1 MRIVFMGSSFVA
13 CRSLER
19 LLVSPGI
26 EVAAVVTQP
35 DRPKGRRRKP
45 APSAVRGFVEG
56 RDIPVLAPADVNDP
70 EILAELR
77 ALGPALGVVVAF
89 GQILGSDLLTL
100 PPGGFV
106 NVHASLLPKYRGAAP
121 VQWALVNGETIT
133 GVSTIYMTER
143 VDAGDIIFQDP
154 VTVRPEETAGSLQ
167 ERLAVAGADLLVRTV
182 SAIAEG
188 SARRT
193 VQDESEVTQAPKLT
207 KQDGRIDWTLP
218 AGQIYNRVR
227 GFNPW
232 PCCFTELSAGG
243 GRLRVL
249 TAETGS
255 GEGDPGVVVALA
267 DGAPAVATGRG
278 VLVLRDVQPE
288 GRNVMTG
295 AEYVRGHGLK
305 PGDRLG
311 PPPA

>member
-45 APSAVRGFVEG
+45 SPSAVRGFVEG

-77 ALGPALGVVVAF
+77 ASGPALGVVVAF

-154 VTVRPEETAGSLQ
+154 VTVCPEETAGSLQ

-255 GEGDPGVVVALA
+255 GEGAPGVVVALA